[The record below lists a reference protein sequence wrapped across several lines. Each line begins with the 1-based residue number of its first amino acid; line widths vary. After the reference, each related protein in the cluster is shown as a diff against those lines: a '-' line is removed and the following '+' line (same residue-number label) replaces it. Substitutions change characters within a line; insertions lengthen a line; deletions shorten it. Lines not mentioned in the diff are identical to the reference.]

1 MNQVRK
7 IIKGILKKILK
18 RISPKAHGDSKVNP
32 MLNDAIESGA
42 YGGDWFSEQS
52 MSLDARTEL

>member
-7 IIKGILKKILK
+7 IIKGILK

>member
-1 MNQVRK
+1 MSQVRK

-18 RISPKAHGDSKVNP
+18 NIPKGTWGFKVNP

-42 YGGDWFSEQS
+42 YGGD
-52 MSLDARTEL
+52 LVLRTKHESRC